1 MSLKNKLINK
11 IDLKNL
17 QRYYNNHNKI
27 MNQQDMNQHTDME
40 LSQKQK
46 QQLNSILAYNLANE
60 CEYSD
65 DEYTS
70 DEEDPTP
77 KWNIPNWK
85 GNAKEVVKKCTGCI
99 TRTSTYGTTRG
110 CGECDEYW
118 DMPDLEEIIISESE
132 SDSDEYE
139 RDDFYDRADDPYLA
153 ERIYMQRELNGE
165 LDEEEHVNLTPYCEG
180 CELLNA
186 GLGGE
191 NQMSHACLRY
201 F

>member
-1 MSLKNKLINK
+1 MS
-11 IDLKNL
+11 
-17 QRYYNNHNKI
+17 
-27 MNQQDMNQHTDME
+27 QHTDME

-60 CEYSD
+60 REYSD

-85 GNAKEVVKKCTGCI
+85 GNTKEVVEKCTGCI

-110 CGECDEYW
+110 CDECDEYW
-118 DMPDLEEIIISESE
+118 DMPDLEEDIEYASV
-132 SDSDEYE
+132 SDD

-153 ERIYMQRELNGE
+153 EQIYMQRELNGE
-165 LDEEEHVNLTPYCEG
+165 LDEDEFEKSYCEG
-180 CELLNA
+180 CELLHA

-191 NQMSHACLRY
+191 NQMSHACLGY
-201 F
+201 